1 VRLRRVDTGRSGR
14 HYAGLRNGLPAL
26 SATLNLPLESANPH
40 PGPGVLPAP
49 PFPRSERDWSSIPQD
64 AWGAAASYAKR
75 RGARA
80 APVESRDGPSNY
92 SDVD

>member
-1 VRLRRVDTGRSGR
+1 MRSRGHWPIWPSLRRVEKRLACAER
-14 HYAGLRNGLPAL
+14 
-26 SATLNLPLESANPH
+26 ATLNLPLESANPH